1 MIQSLP
7 THIYQEHIH
16 FKFLYFPLLLDSLV
30 KFMLHQNSLF
40 FSIYYV
46 RGTILAHTGWEDGP
60 PSWVRRWIP
69 WAAGAEGR
77 RAGTEN
83 PEPSKG
89 SPGGE
94 DVTDVNATRSPTPR

>member
-40 FSIYYV
+40 IFFSV
-46 RGTILAHTGWEDGP
+46 FTMCVA
-60 PSWVRRWIP
+60 PSWRTQDGKTAHR
-69 WAAGAEGR
+69 AECAG
-77 RAGTEN
+77 
-83 PEPSKG
+83 G
-89 SPGGE
+89 SPVLLVLRGGGRAQRIPNPARE
-94 DVTDVNATRSPTPR
+94 ALGART